1 MPPAPVAM
9 ASPRVALSQGLTPA
23 YGPESI
29 GPVRGAVA
37 DLCSR
42 LGWSE
47 PGGPPLEHL
56 IPPGGRV
63 LVKPNWVLHQNRG
76 PWSLE
81 PLITNAVLIQ
91 AVVEAALASGAG
103 RVLVADAPIQSCD
116 FEALL
121 AESGI
126 GKWADA
132 LRRVEPRFGGVQD
145 LRRTIR
151 SGNSTGEITRT
162 DVQSLEHFTLFDL
175 ARNSLLE
182 PITTPEPRFRVTQY
196 PPAQLAR
203 THRPGRHQYLVAR
216 EVLDA
221 DLVINLPKLKTHK
234 KGGITCALKNLVG
247 INGNKEYLPH
257 HRIGGAGD
265 GGDCYPARD
274 PVKRALE
281 IVLDRFNASTTQTGR
296 RIWRAATRALQ
307 GVQNRRGDR
316 IGVEGSWSGNDTVW
330 RMCLDLNRILLY
342 GMPDGTLA
350 NTPRRRV
357 IQIVDAI
364 VAGQGEGPLRSE
376 PLPLGLLAAG
386 ESAAALDWVLAI
398 VLGYDPELVP
408 IVREAFGEF
417 RWPIANFSVADITVQ
432 DAATG
437 RTIPPSVLEAMT
449 PEGVVYPAG
458 WLDAV
463 RRRP

>member
-1 MPPAPVAM
+1 MSVAM
-9 ASPRVALSQGLTPA
+9 PAHRVALSRGLAPA

-29 GPVRGAVA
+29 GPVRDALG

-42 LGWSE
+42 LGWGD
-47 PGGPPLEHL
+47 PGGAPLGHL
-56 IPPGGRV
+56 VPPGGRV

-76 PWSLE
+76 PWTLE
-81 PLITNAVLIQ
+81 PLITNGVLIQ

-116 FEALL
+116 FEELL
-121 AESGI
+121 GESGV
-126 GKWADA
+126 GPWAEA
-132 LRRVEPRFGGVQD
+132 LRQVEPRFGGVQD

-151 SGNSTGEITRT
+151 RGDSTGEITRT

-175 ARNSLLE
+175 ARDSLLE
-182 PITTPEPRFRVTQY
+182 PVTTPEPKFRVTQY

-203 THRPGRHQYLVAR
+203 THGPGRHRYLVAR

-257 HRIGGAGD
+257 HRIGGAAD

-281 IVLDRFNASTTQTGR
+281 IVLDRFNSSTTRTSR
-296 RIWRAATRALQ
+296 RIWRGATRMLQ
-307 GVQNRRGDR
+307 AVQNRRGDR

-342 GMPDGTLA
+342 GRPDGTLA
-350 NTPRRRV
+350 EAPLRRV

-398 VLGYDPELVP
+398 VLGYDPERVP
-408 IVREAFGEF
+408 IVREAFGAF
-417 RWPIANFSVADITVQ
+417 RWPIADFPAGDITVL

-437 RTIPPSVLEAMT
+437 GAIPPSDLEAMT

>member
-1 MPPAPVAM
+1 VGGSAAP
-9 ASPRVALSQGLTPA
+9 
-23 YGPESI
+23 
-29 GPVRGAVA
+29 
-37 DLCSR
+37 
-42 LGWSE
+42 
-47 PGGPPLEHL
+47 
-56 IPPGGRV
+56 GR
-63 LVKPNWVLHQNRG
+63 
-76 PWSLE
+76 
-81 PLITNAVLIQ
+81 T
-91 AVVEAALASGAG
+91 
-103 RVLVADAPIQSCD
+103 
-116 FEALL
+116 
-121 AESGI
+121 
-126 GKWADA
+126 
-132 LRRVEPRFGGVQD
+132 
-145 LRRTIR
+145 TIR
-151 SGNSTGEITRT
+151 RRPGLEADHPAGGLTGEITRT

-175 ARNSLLE
+175 ARDSLLE
-182 PITTPEPRFRVTQY
+182 PVTTPEPKFRVTQY

-203 THRPGRHQYLVAR
+203 THGPGRHRYLVAR

-257 HRIGGAGD
+257 HRIGGAAD

-281 IVLDRFNASTTQTGR
+281 IVLDRFNSSTTRTSR
-296 RIWRAATRALQ
+296 RIWRGATRMLQ
-307 GVQNRRGDR
+307 AVQNRRGDR

-342 GMPDGTLA
+342 GRPDGTLA
-350 NTPRRRV
+350 EAPLRRV

-398 VLGYDPELVP
+398 VLGYDPERVP
-408 IVREAFGEF
+408 IVREAFGAF
-417 RWPIANFSVADITVQ
+417 RWPIADFPAGDITVL

-437 RTIPPSVLEAMT
+437 GAIPPSDLEAMT